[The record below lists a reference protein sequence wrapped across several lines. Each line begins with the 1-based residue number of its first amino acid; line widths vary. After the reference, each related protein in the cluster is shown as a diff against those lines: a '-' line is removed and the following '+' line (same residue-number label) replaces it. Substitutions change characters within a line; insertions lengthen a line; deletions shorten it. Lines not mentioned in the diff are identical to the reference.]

1 MPTQARKNVRT
12 TLINIGV
19 RVCFTVKHTP
29 IGSSFVYHS
38 LAVAVGVSLGV
49 VGGLIGVIVTIVVFC
64 LLLMW

>member
-1 MPTQARKNVRT
+1 MPTQARNNVQT

-29 IGSSFVYHS
+29 IGCSFVYHS
-38 LAVAVGVSLGV
+38 LAVAVGASLGV
-49 VGGLIGVIVTIVVFC
+49 VGGLIGVIVAIVVFC